1 MTIQENNTSDGRLGR
16 RHAVLHHLCA
26 ARPGDDWLVD
36 RFSLLGVVCDLR
48 IRRHARRDVLI
59 PLRRA
64 LVTQSDLPSGRW
76 PAPRY

>member
-1 MTIQENNTSDGRLGR
+1 
-16 RHAVLHHLCA
+16 
-26 ARPGDDWLVD
+26 VD